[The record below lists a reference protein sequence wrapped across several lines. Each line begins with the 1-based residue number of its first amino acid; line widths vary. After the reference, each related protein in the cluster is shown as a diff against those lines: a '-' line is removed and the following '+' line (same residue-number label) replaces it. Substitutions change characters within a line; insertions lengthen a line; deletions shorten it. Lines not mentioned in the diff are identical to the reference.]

1 MISSARA
8 HARTPTPSP
17 RLFLQHPAAPSL
29 PPLFFCNI
37 LRMYGVGS
45 PYGFGWAA
53 KGFTG
58 DSKPYVPASLK
69 IQPCAP
75 PRPPLFCCD
84 ILQPPPFPHCF
95 FVTSCSYLREPDTR
109 SGRKPEQL
117 EGTLTVSELIQ
128 GQVCWL

>member
-1 MISSARA
+1 
-8 HARTPTPSP
+8 
-17 RLFLQHPAAPSL
+17 
-29 PPLFFCNI
+29 
-37 LRMYGVGS
+37 MYGVGS

-75 PRPPLFCCD
+75 PRPPLFFCNILLPPLFFCD
-84 ILQPPPFPHCF
+84 TLQPPPFPHCF

-128 GQVCWL
+128 GQVCRL

>member
-1 MISSARA
+1 
-8 HARTPTPSP
+8 
-17 RLFLQHPAAPSL
+17 
-29 PPLFFCNI
+29 
-37 LRMYGVGS
+37 MYGVGS

-84 ILQPPPFPHCF
+84 ILQPSLPPLF
-95 FVTSCSYLREPDTR
+95 FCNILQLLARARHAQRQKAGAAGGHVDCVGTDT
-109 SGRKPEQL
+109 GAGVLVVIQL
-117 EGTLTVSELIQ
+117 
-128 GQVCWL
+128 QVCPL